1 LFRQGELF
9 KTQALVVE
17 VLMKKVLLT
26 TLFCVLPLF
35 CWGNVHQ
42 HAHLVLVQKSA
53 RKLSLIRNGKAI
65 KEFSISLGKNPVGHK
80 LKEGDMRTPEGVYI
94 LDWRKKSD
102 RYFRSIHIS
111 YPSPKDLGEAL
122 ERGVD
127 PGGMI
132 MIHGIPPVYERV
144 GKVLKERDWT
154 DGCIA
159 VTNDEMMEIWNSVPD
174 GTPIYILP

>member
-1 LFRQGELF
+1 
-9 KTQALVVE
+9 
-17 VLMKKVLLT
+17 MKKVIMALGLS
-26 TLFCVLPLF
+26 LLPLL
-35 CWGNVHQ
+35 CWANVQ
-42 HAHLVLVQKSA
+42 QQAHLVLVQKSA

-65 KEFSISLGKNPVGHK
+65 KEYSISLGENPVGHK
-80 LKEGDMRTPEGVYI
+80 VEEGDKRTPEGVYI

-111 YPSPKDLGEAL
+111 YPNQRDMGLAV

-132 MIHGIPPVYERV
+132 MIHGIPPLYNRV
-144 GKVLKERDWT
+144 EKELKERDWT

-159 VTNDEMMEIWNSVPD
+159 VTNEEMTEIWNSVPD

>member
-1 LFRQGELF
+1 
-9 KTQALVVE
+9 
-17 VLMKKVLLT
+17 MKKVILTVLLCM
-26 TLFCVLPLF
+26 FPLF
-35 CWGNVHQ
+35 SWGNVHQ
-42 HAHLVLVQKSA
+42 QAHLVVVQKSA

-80 LKEGDMRTPEGVYI
+80 IAEGDQRTPEGVYV

-111 YPSPKDLGEAL
+111 YPNPKDLGRAL

-132 MIHGIPPVYERV
+132 MIHGIPPVYDRV
-144 GKVLKERDWT
+144 DKELKERDWT

-159 VTNDEMMEIWNSVPD
+159 VTNDEMMEIWNSVPN